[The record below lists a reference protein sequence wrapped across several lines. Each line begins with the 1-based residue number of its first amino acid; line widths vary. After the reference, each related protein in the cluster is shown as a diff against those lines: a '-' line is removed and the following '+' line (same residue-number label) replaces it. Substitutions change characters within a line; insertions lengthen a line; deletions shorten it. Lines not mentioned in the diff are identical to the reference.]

1 MHCNIPYLFLVWLL
15 QIPLIILPLS
25 QLKPLLRT
33 KLCERLALRIG
44 CCYISFAP
52 GASLTYNMN
61 YVFHAVCCNIFNQY
75 MLRKV
80 NLSEIEFVWKYWRPH
95 LSNGDGQP
103 MTYRSTIQKLYNS
116 WLWQYFIFNDE
127 LKGIYSISS
136 V

>member
-1 MHCNIPYLFLVWLL
+1 MSLYLSGINLSIPLFIFMTPWPCEMIFLRVFIMGIITDALQYSLLIFVWLL

-61 YVFHAVCCNIFNQY
+61 YVFQCVAISLTNTC
-75 MLRKV
+75 
-80 NLSEIEFVWKYWRPH
+80 SERLI
-95 LSNGDGQP
+95 
-103 MTYRSTIQKLYNS
+103 
-116 WLWQYFIFNDE
+116 
-127 LKGIYSISS
+127 
-136 V
+136 